1 MPPRHISSRAIFGP
15 GLPIIDV
22 DGDRVVGESVGFA
35 VVTGSS
41 GDRCFSLR
49 SRFISELYRKQNLRI
64 VAADTFIPFPFNV
77 VAMFS

>member
-22 DGDRVVGESVGFA
+22 DEDRVVEESVGFA

-41 GDRCFSLR
+41 GNRCFSLR
-49 SRFISELYRKQNLRI
+49 SRFISAACRKQNLRM
-64 VAADTFIPFPFNV
+64 VAADTLIPLPFNV